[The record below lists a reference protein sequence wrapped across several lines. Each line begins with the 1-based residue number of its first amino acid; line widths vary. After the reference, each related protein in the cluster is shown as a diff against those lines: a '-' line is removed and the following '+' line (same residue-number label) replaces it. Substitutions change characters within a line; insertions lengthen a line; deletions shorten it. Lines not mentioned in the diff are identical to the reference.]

1 MTRAAL
7 LARLQEIHDKS
18 VAEDR
23 DLTDA
28 EQAEYDRIRQE
39 IATMDKKQEQPDP
52 ATLKQADAPAV
63 ITKARRY
70 SVLKAIGMS
79 LSDPNVGDCGLE
91 REMHQ
96 QLSKGK
102 SPKGV
107 MVPLNAIFGK
117 KDGQSTLT
125 SGAGGALARTDVL
138 MADLLTDV
146 DTAVR
151 LATILGPLGVS
162 TITVPSDQK
171 IRIPRKTGPGAAAF
185 VERDGNADV
194 QDLTFDDIESTPHT
208 LATGARLNR
217 SSLIYSVPAME
228 SVVRNDLG
236 IAVADA
242 INDKY
247 LHGSAGSSL
256 IIPNGLV
263 QVLTGASRD
272 FTGELNASPTLKK
285 WLTFSDVH
293 VESYAE
299 VGKTRAWLMHP
310 QTADTLRTTP
320 AWTGAQALPILSG
333 PKLEDD
339 PVVETHRAVIGDT
352 PFVAYGDW
360 ADSFVVFYGPAM
372 DMLAN
377 PYHPDVYLSGGIL
390 LRGLMDLDF
399 IWRDTKRFAMASD
412 VIFSS

>member
-1 MTRAAL
+1 MPTATRAAL
-7 LARLQEIHDKS
+7 LDRMQAIADKDVVTDDDEAEFQRLKGQVQE
-18 VAEDR
+18 
-23 DLTDA
+23 
-28 EQAEYDRIRQE
+28 
-39 IATMDKKQEQPDP
+39 MDKAATQQPDP
-52 ATLKQADAPAV
+52 ATLKVADAPAV
-63 ITKARRY
+63 ITKTRRY

-96 QLSKGK
+96 HLSKGK

-107 MVPLNAIFGK
+107 MVPLNAIFAK
-117 KDGQSTLT
+117 TGQSTLT

-138 MADLLTDV
+138 LADLLTDV
-146 DTAVR
+146 DSAVR
-151 LATILGPLGVS
+151 LATILGPLSVS

-171 IRIPRKTGPGAAAF
+171 VRIPRKTGPGAAAF
-185 VERDGNADV
+185 VQRDGNAAV

-236 IAVADA
+236 VAVADA

-247 LHGSAGSSL
+247 LHGASGSSL
-256 IIPNGLV
+256 IEPNGLV
-263 QVLTGASRD
+263 NVLTGASRD
-272 FTGELNASPTLKK
+272 FTTELNASPTLKK
-285 WLTFSDVH
+285 FLTFSDTH

-299 VGKTRAWLMHP
+299 VGSSRAWLMHP
-310 QTADTLRTTP
+310 QTADSLKTTP
-320 AWTGAQALPILSG
+320 AWTGAQALPIVQG
-333 PKLEDD
+333 GKLEDD
-339 PVVETHRAVIGDT
+339 PIIETHRAVIGST
-352 PFVAYGDW
+352 PFCAYGDW
-360 ADSFVVFYGPAM
+360 ADSFVIFYGPAM

-377 PYHPDVYLSGGIL
+377 PFHPDVYLSGGIL

-399 IWRDTKRFAMASD
+399 VWRDTARFAMASD
-412 VIFSS
+412 VVFAS